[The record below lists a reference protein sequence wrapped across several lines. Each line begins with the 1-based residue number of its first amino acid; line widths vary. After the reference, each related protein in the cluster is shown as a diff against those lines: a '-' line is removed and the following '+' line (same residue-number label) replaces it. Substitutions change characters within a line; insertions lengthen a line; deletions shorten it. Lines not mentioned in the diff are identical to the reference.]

1 MALRSLAVPAVL
13 GLRWAGRRGGGV
25 HDEVP
30 APPRSLSLAAK
41 MAVDELFL
49 TVELVSAGFASLR
62 ERHRIESE
70 LRDALAFYEAQGWL
84 ERPEG
89 FHRTPPPA
97 AGVRQRPSSL
107 GALAYRHLSFE
118 SGYAP
123 HPGEP
128 GRARWLS
135 YERNRTA
142 HAWVLRHP
150 GRPRPWVVCIPGYR
164 MGHPAVDL
172 IGFDAARL
180 HRRHGLNVAIPVLP
194 LHGPR
199 RVGRRGGDGLLS
211 GELLDTVHL
220 LAQAAWDVRR
230 LLRWLRA
237 SGAPAVAL
245 QGLSLGGYTAAL
257 VASLEEDLDC
267 VIAGIPAADFV
278 RIVRWH
284 APALMWRVVERL
296 GYRLEPIERL
306 LRVVSPLAMRPR
318 VPHERRFLFAAT
330 ADRLAPPDH
339 ARDLW
344 RHWDRPRMAWY
355 HGSHLSFRL
364 EREVERLVLDAFE
377 ACGLLTAGRARRAS

>member
-13 GLRWAGRRGGGV
+13 GLRWAGRRGGEV

-135 YERNRTA
+135 YG
-142 HAWVLRHP
+142 LREDLP
-150 GRPRPWVVCIPGYR
+150 GHRQRSTVQETGN
-164 MGHPAVDL
+164 ME
-172 IGFDAARL
+172 
-180 HRRHGLNVAIPVLP
+180 HRRFHY
-194 LHGPR
+194 
-199 RVGRRGGDGLLS
+199 RVRGAGCRDGR
-211 GELLDTVHL
+211 
-220 LAQAAWDVRR
+220 
-230 LLRWLRA
+230 
-237 SGAPAVAL
+237 
-245 QGLSLGGYTAAL
+245 
-257 VASLEEDLDC
+257 
-267 VIAGIPAADFV
+267 
-278 RIVRWH
+278 
-284 APALMWRVVERL
+284 
-296 GYRLEPIERL
+296 
-306 LRVVSPLAMRPR
+306 
-318 VPHERRFLFAAT
+318 
-330 ADRLAPPDH
+330 
-339 ARDLW
+339 
-344 RHWDRPRMAWY
+344 
-355 HGSHLSFRL
+355 
-364 EREVERLVLDAFE
+364 
-377 ACGLLTAGRARRAS
+377 